1 VALATGSKPADDAA
15 PAIRTHRFRWRLAVA
30 FVLVGAIA
38 SGALAGASFLVV
50 RHTRLQ
56 DSLERDLQRAETSL
70 LIATLSLG
78 RSRSRDAVNKLL
90 ATYRRASGFDVLLVS
105 DRGARATI
113 KPLADSSI
121 IPQTLARAVGTAAFE
136 YERAEVENKPYVIV
150 GRAIEGTNIEIFF
163 LFPEG
168 QVQRQIS
175 QLGTVLFTGWL
186 VLVVVSGLIGV
197 LLSRQVLT
205 PVSRASLAAR
215 SLAEGLLD
223 TRLPVET
230 NDEFGIL
237 ALSFNEMAQALQ
249 QKIAELSDARE
260 RERRFTANV
269 AHELRTPVGALVS
282 EASLVRDQLDDI
294 PAEFRRPVQLL
305 VGDVTRLR
313 QLLEDLMEISLF
325 DAGRQRVE
333 VDEVDGPSLIS
344 SLLRRRGWVD
354 SVRLDAQPVVLRT
367 DRRRLER
374 VISNLVSN
382 AISYGHVGI
391 VVGVRKT
398 NDKALIEVS
407 DRGPGIL
414 PEHLPNV
421 FDRFFKADPSRTG
434 PGTGLGLSIVHENV
448 RVLDGAI
455 TVRSEVGH
463 GSTFTVTIP
472 LHPRAA
478 HPVVPDTDQQPG
490 LDHRDAV

>member
-1 VALATGSKPADDAA
+1 M
-15 PAIRTHRFRWRLAVA
+15 
-30 FVLVGAIA
+30 LVGAIA

-56 DSLERDLQRAETSL
+56 DSLERDLQRAETSF
-70 LIATLSLG
+70 LIATLSLEG
-78 RSRSRDAVNKLL
+78 ARSRDAVNKLL
-90 ATYRRASGFDVLLVS
+90 ATYRRAPGFDVLLVS

-113 KPLADSSI
+113 KRYADSSI
-121 IPQTLARAVGTAAFE
+121 IPQSLARAVGTAAFE

-150 GRAIEGTNIEIFF
+150 GRAIEGTNIEVFF

-168 QVQRQIS
+168 QAQRQIS

-186 VLVVVSGLIGV
+186 ILVAVSGLIGV

-205 PVSRASLAAR
+205 PVSRASVAAR

-230 NDEFGIL
+230 KDEFGTL

-249 QKIAELSDARE
+249 EKIAELSDARE

-269 AHELRTPVGALVS
+269 AHELRTPVAALVS
-282 EASLVRDQLDDI
+282 EASLVRDQLDEI

-325 DAGRQRVE
+325 DAGRQTVE
-333 VDEVDGPSLIS
+333 VDEVDGPTLIR
-344 SLLRRRGWVD
+344 SLLRRRGWVH
-354 SVRLDAQPVVLRT
+354 SVRLDVQPVILRT

-382 AISYGHVGI
+382 AIKYGQVDI
-391 VVGVRKT
+391 VVRVRKT
-398 NDKALIEVS
+398 NDKAVIEVS

-434 PGTGLGLSIVHENV
+434 SGTGLGLSIVHENV

-455 TVRSEVGH
+455 TVQSEVGH
-463 GSTFTVTIP
+463 GSTFTVALP
-472 LHPRAA
+472 LHTPAVYLAA
-478 HPVVPDTDQQPG
+478 LDAGERPG

>member
-1 VALATGSKPADDAA
+1 M
-15 PAIRTHRFRWRLAVA
+15 
-30 FVLVGAIA
+30 LVGAIA

-56 DSLERDLQRAETSL
+56 DSLERDLQRSETSF
-70 LIATLSLG
+70 LIATLSLERAHG
-78 RSRSRDAVNKLL
+78 RDAVNGLL
-90 ATYRRASGFDVLLVS
+90 ATYRRASGFDVLLTF
-105 DRGARATI
+105 DRGARAT
-113 KPLADSSI
+113 KRRFADSSI
-121 IPQTLARAVGTAAFE
+121 IPQSLARAVGITDFE
-136 YERAEVENKPYVIV
+136 YERAELENKPYVVV
-150 GRAIEGTNIEIFF
+150 GRAVEGTNIEVFF

-168 QVQRQIS
+168 QIQRQIS

-186 VLVVVSGLIGV
+186 ILVAASGLIGV

-205 PVSRASLAAR
+205 PVSRTSVAAR

-230 NDEFGIL
+230 KDEFGTL

-249 QKIAELSDARE
+249 EKIAELSDARE

-269 AHELRTPVGALVS
+269 AHELRTPVAALVS
-282 EASLVRDQLDDI
+282 EASLVRDQLDEI

-325 DAGRQRVE
+325 DAGRQTVE
-333 VDEVDGPSLIS
+333 VDEVDGPTLIR
-344 SLLRRRGWVD
+344 SLLRRRGWVH
-354 SVRLDAQPVVLRT
+354 SVSLDVQPVILRT

-382 AISYGHVGI
+382 AIKYGQVDI
-391 VVGVRKT
+391 VVRVRKT

-434 PGTGLGLSIVHENV
+434 SGTGLGLSIVHENV

-455 TVRSEVGH
+455 TVQSEVGH
-463 GSTFTVTIP
+463 GSTFTVALP
-472 LHPRAA
+472 LHTPAVYLAA
-478 HPVVPDTDQQPG
+478 PDAGQRPG
-490 LDHRDAV
+490 LDDRDAG

>member
-1 VALATGSKPADDAA
+1 M
-15 PAIRTHRFRWRLAVA
+15 
-30 FVLVGAIA
+30 LVGAIA
-38 SGALAGASFLVV
+38 SGALAGASFVVV

-56 DSLERDLQRAETSL
+56 DSLERDLQRAETSF
-70 LIATLSLG
+70 LIATLSLE
-78 RSRSRDAVNKLL
+78 RARSRDAVNRLL
-90 ATYRRASGFDVLLVS
+90 AAYRRAPGFDVLLVS
-105 DRGARATI
+105 DAGARATI
-113 KPLADSSI
+113 KRFADSSI
-121 IPQTLARAVGTAAFE
+121 IPQSLAQGVGTAAFE
-136 YERAEVENKPYVIV
+136 YERAKVENKPYVIV
-150 GRAIEGTNIEIFF
+150 GRAIEGTDIEVFF

-168 QVQRQIS
+168 QVQDQIS

-186 VLVVVSGLIGV
+186 ILVAASGLIGV
-197 LLSRQVLT
+197 LLSRQILT
-205 PVSRASLAAR
+205 PVSRASFAAR

-269 AHELRTPVGALVS
+269 AHELRTPVAALVG
-282 EASLVRDQLDDI
+282 EASLIRDQLDDI

-325 DAGRQRVE
+325 DAGRQTVE
-333 VDEVDGPSLIS
+333 VDEVDGPALIS
-344 SLLRRRGWVD
+344 TLLRRRGWVH

-382 AISYGHVGI
+382 AIRYGHADI
-391 VVGVRKT
+391 VVRVRKT

-407 DRGPGIL
+407 DKGPGIQ

-434 PGTGLGLSIVHENV
+434 FGTGLGLSIVHENV
-448 RVLDGAI
+448 RILDGTI

-463 GSTFTVTIP
+463 GSTFTVTLP
-472 LHPRAA
+472 LHVPAA
-478 HPVVPDTDQQPG
+478 HPTVPDEGQQPG
-490 LDHRDAV
+490 FDHSDAV